1 MDRQIVVCD
10 GESHVVR
17 AISLKFM
24 RADFD
29 VKGATD
35 VESCW
40 RLLHGHEPQELLIV
54 GDELPS
60 RDDTVALIRRIR
72 SDARLAQI
80 PIVLLTTVSRESMPQ
95 SVELKSLKVAEIVT
109 KPFSPRE
116 LLATVCGLLGH
127 ESKSGDTHADSGLS
141 PRFADRNRTTQP
153 R

>member
-29 VKGATD
+29 VKAATD

-40 RLLHGHEPQELLIV
+40 RLLHSHEPQELLII
-54 GDELPS
+54 GDELPT
-60 RDDTVALIRRIR
+60 RDESVALIRRIR

-80 PIVLLTTVSRESMPQ
+80 PIILLTSASPESLIQ
-95 SVELKSLKVAEIVT
+95 SVELTSLKVAKIVT

-116 LLATVCGLLGH
+116 LLATACELLNHECRSHDSHTDCGLN
-127 ESKSGDTHADSGLS
+127 
-141 PRFADRNRTTQP
+141 PRFADRNRTTLP